1 VPKRFAGVRAS
12 RAAIPARGTPAR
24 RTTQLRFFL
33 RSPARVVFTVF
44 GPGPGCE
51 LRGLFSAPGRA
62 GYNQVPF
69 RGRVAG
75 RALAPGRYLITSQ
88 AVRGDSRRAL
98 GRLELKIG
106 AGGEAPRCGNP
117 AAAVLGSEATL
128 VSFGDSFASAVGGA
142 LAAEVDEAPTAS
154 EPAKRGSAAS
164 APRRPPAT
172 EGEADRG
179 TDLPGLPVAIPEI
192 RVPKSVGGLPTWPG
206 LVALAIVTFGALAIA
221 GALLARLV
229 TGRTRTQP

>member
-1 VPKRFAGVRAS
+1 
-12 RAAIPARGTPAR
+12 
-24 RTTQLRFFL
+24 
-33 RSPARVVFTVF
+33 VVFTVF

-75 RALAPGRYLITSQ
+75 RQLAPGRYLITSQ
-88 AVRGDSRRAL
+88 AVRGDRRRAL
-98 GRLELKIG
+98 GRLVLKVG

-128 VSFGDSFASAVGGA
+128 VSFGDSFVGAA
-142 LAAEVDEAPTAS
+142 LAAEVEEAPAAS
-154 EPAKRGSAAS
+154 EPAGRGSAAA

-179 TDLPGLPVAIPEI
+179 TDLPGLPLAIPEI
-192 RVPKSVGGLPTWPG
+192 RVPKAVGGLPTWPG

-229 TGRTRTQP
+229 TGRTRTQV